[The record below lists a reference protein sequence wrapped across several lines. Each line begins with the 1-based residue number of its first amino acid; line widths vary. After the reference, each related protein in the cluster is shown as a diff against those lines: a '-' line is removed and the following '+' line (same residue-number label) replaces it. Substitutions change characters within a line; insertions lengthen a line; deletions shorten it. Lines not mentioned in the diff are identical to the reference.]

1 MLENLLSLDL
11 LSDLGWGAE
20 LFAVVTITLLGR
32 FIAMHFLKIL
42 GRHFEKTTN
51 TWDDALFEAARVPL
65 SWFILI
71 MGLLWAVEV
80 SDGYVETEL
89 FSAENLGLFRQLT
102 FIVLIALFLIRFI
115 SRAEERLLEK
125 KKDQSAELGTQLDP
139 TTLHALAKLLRLSVI
154 ISAVL
159 IAMPTLGIEI
169 TALLAFGGVGG
180 IAVGFAAKD
189 LLANFFGGL
198 MIYLDRPFRKGDW
211 IRSPDRELE
220 GTVENIGWRQ
230 TSIRNFRKNVIYI
243 PNSVFM
249 NIIVEN
255 PSRMTHRRIRE
266 VIGLRYK
273 DLPKML
279 SIVEDVK
286 TMISNHSDIDHNQTT
301 IVNFDSYNDS
311 SIDFFIITYADTT
324 EWARYHEIKQDVL
337 MKIGEIIE
345 KNNAE
350 IAFPTR
356 VEIQE

>member
-1 MLENLLSLDL
+1 MENLLQEYNINHWLIKFVLIIFIIIFINISTRVI
-11 LSDLGWGAE
+11 LSTLKKQFSKTNNIWDDCIIDSIYKP
-20 LFAVVTITLLGR
+20 FTIL
-32 FIAMHFLKIL
+32 IWIL
-42 GRHFEKTTN
+42 G
-51 TWDDALFEAARVPL
+51 
-65 SWFILI
+65 
-71 MGLLWAVEV
+71 
-80 SDGYVETEL
+80 
-89 FSAENLGLFRQLT
+89 
-102 FIVLIALFLIRFI
+102 IVLTLEAFNSDFKIFNISNDFLINLKRAGIILSIALFLNNL
-115 SRAEERLLEK
+115 SRNFQFAIIKNNKTKNIDVDEATYEAITK
-125 KKDQSAELGTQLDP
+125 II
-139 TTLHALAKLLRLSVI
+139 RLSI
-154 ISAVL
+154 IVTSGL
-159 IAMPTLGIEI
+159 IILQTFGFSISGV
-169 TALLAFGGVGG
+169 LAFGGIGG
-180 IAVGFAAKD
+180 VAVGFAAKD
-189 LLANFFGGL
+189 MLANFFGGL

-266 VIGLRYK
+266 VIGLRYN

-286 TMISNHSDIDHNQTT
+286 IMISNHSDIDHNQTT

>member
-1 MLENLLSLDL
+1 MENLLQEYNINHWLIKFVLIIFIIIFNNISTRVI
-11 LSDLGWGAE
+11 LSTLKKQFSKTNNIWDDCIIDSIYKP
-20 LFAVVTITLLGR
+20 FTIL
-32 FIAMHFLKIL
+32 IWIL
-42 GRHFEKTTN
+42 GIVFT
-51 TWDDALFEAARVPL
+51 LEAFNSDFKIFNISNDFLINLKRAGIIL
-65 SWFILI
+65 S
-71 MGLLWAVEV
+71 
-80 SDGYVETEL
+80 
-89 FSAENLGLFRQLT
+89 
-102 FIVLIALFLIRFI
+102 IALFLNNL
-115 SRAEERLLEK
+115 SRNFQFAIIKNNKTKNIDVDEATYEAITK
-125 KKDQSAELGTQLDP
+125 II
-139 TTLHALAKLLRLSVI
+139 RLSI
-154 ISAVL
+154 IVTSGL
-159 IAMPTLGIEI
+159 IILQTFGFSISGV
-169 TALLAFGGVGG
+169 LAFGGIGG
-180 IAVGFAAKD
+180 VAVGFAAKD
-189 LLANFFGGL
+189 MLANFFGGL

-220 GTVENIGWRQ
+220 GTVENIGLRQ

-286 TMISNHSDIDHNQTT
+286 IMISNHSDIDHNQTT

>member
-1 MLENLLSLDL
+1 MENLLQEYNINHWLIKFVLIIFIIIFINISTRVI
-11 LSDLGWGAE
+11 LSTLKKQFSKTNNIWDDCIIDSIYKP
-20 LFAVVTITLLGR
+20 FTIL
-32 FIAMHFLKIL
+32 IWIL
-42 GRHFEKTTN
+42 GIVFT
-51 TWDDALFEAARVPL
+51 LEAFNSDFKIFNISNDFLINLKRAGIIL
-65 SWFILI
+65 S
-71 MGLLWAVEV
+71 
-80 SDGYVETEL
+80 
-89 FSAENLGLFRQLT
+89 
-102 FIVLIALFLIRFI
+102 IALFLNNL
-115 SRAEERLLEK
+115 SRNFQFAIIKNNKTKNIDVDEATYEAITK
-125 KKDQSAELGTQLDP
+125 II
-139 TTLHALAKLLRLSVI
+139 RLSI
-154 ISAVL
+154 IVTSGL
-159 IAMPTLGIEI
+159 IILQTFGFSISGV
-169 TALLAFGGVGG
+169 LAFGGIGG
-180 IAVGFAAKD
+180 VAVGFAAKD
-189 LLANFFGGL
+189 MLANFFGGL

-211 IRSPDRELE
+211 IRSPDRKLE

-286 TMISNHSDIDHNQTT
+286 IMISNHSDIDHNQTT

>member
-1 MLENLLSLDL
+1 MENLLQEYNINHWLIKFVLILFIIIFINISTRVI
-11 LSDLGWGAE
+11 LSTLKKQFSKTNNIWDDCIIDSIYKP
-20 LFAVVTITLLGR
+20 FTIL
-32 FIAMHFLKIL
+32 IWIL
-42 GRHFEKTTN
+42 G
-51 TWDDALFEAARVPL
+51 
-65 SWFILI
+65 
-71 MGLLWAVEV
+71 
-80 SDGYVETEL
+80 
-89 FSAENLGLFRQLT
+89 
-102 FIVLIALFLIRFI
+102 IVLTLEAFNSDFKIFNISNDFLINLKRAGIILSIALFLNNL
-115 SRAEERLLEK
+115 SRNFQFAIIKNNKTKNIDVDEATYEAITK
-125 KKDQSAELGTQLDP
+125 II
-139 TTLHALAKLLRLSVI
+139 RLSI
-154 ISAVL
+154 IVTSGL
-159 IAMPTLGIEI
+159 IILQTFGFSISGV
-169 TALLAFGGVGG
+169 LAFGGIGG
-180 IAVGFAAKD
+180 VAVGFAAKD
-189 LLANFFGGL
+189 MLANFFGGL

-266 VIGLRYK
+266 VIGWRYK

>member
-1 MLENLLSLDL
+1 MENLLQEYNINHWLIKFVLIIFIIIFINISTRVI
-11 LSDLGWGAE
+11 LS
-20 LFAVVTITLLGR
+20 TLKKQ
-32 FIAMHFLKIL
+32 FS
-42 GRHFEKTTN
+42 KTN
-51 TWDDALFEAARVPL
+51 NIWDDCIIDSIYKPFT
-65 SWFILI
+65 ILI
-71 MGLLWAVEV
+71 WILC
-80 SDGYVETEL
+80 
-89 FSAENLGLFRQLT
+89 
-102 FIVLIALFLIRFI
+102 IVLTLEAFNSDFKIFNISNDFLINLKRAGIILSIALFLNNL
-115 SRAEERLLEK
+115 SRNFQFAIIKNNKTKNIDVDEATYEAITK
-125 KKDQSAELGTQLDP
+125 II
-139 TTLHALAKLLRLSVI
+139 RLSI
-154 ISAVL
+154 IVTSGL
-159 IAMPTLGIEI
+159 IILQTFGFSISGV
-169 TALLAFGGVGG
+169 LAFGGIGG
-180 IAVGFAAKD
+180 VAVGFAAKD
-189 LLANFFGGL
+189 MLANFFGGL

-286 TMISNHSDIDHNQTT
+286 IMISNHSDIDHNQTT
-301 IVNFDSYNDS
+301 IVNFDGYNDS

>member
-1 MLENLLSLDL
+1 MENLLQEYNINHWLIKFVLIIFIIIFINISTRVI
-11 LSDLGWGAE
+11 LSTLKKQFSKTNNIWDDCIIDSIYKP
-20 LFAVVTITLLGR
+20 FTIL
-32 FIAMHFLKIL
+32 IWIL
-42 GRHFEKTTN
+42 GIVFT
-51 TWDDALFEAARVPL
+51 LEAFNSDFKIFNISNDFLINLKRAGIIL
-65 SWFILI
+65 S
-71 MGLLWAVEV
+71 
-80 SDGYVETEL
+80 
-89 FSAENLGLFRQLT
+89 
-102 FIVLIALFLIRFI
+102 IALFLNNL
-115 SRAEERLLEK
+115 SRNFQFAIIKNNKTKNIDVDEATYEAITK
-125 KKDQSAELGTQLDP
+125 II
-139 TTLHALAKLLRLSVI
+139 RLSI
-154 ISAVL
+154 IVTSGL
-159 IAMPTLGIEI
+159 IILQTFGFSISGV
-169 TALLAFGGVGG
+169 LAFGGIGG
-180 IAVGFAAKD
+180 VAVGFAAKD
-189 LLANFFGGL
+189 MLANFFGGL

>member
-1 MLENLLSLDL
+1 MENLLQEYNINHWLIKFVLIIFIIIFINISTRVI
-11 LSDLGWGAE
+11 LSTLKKQFSKTNNIWDDCIIDSIYKP
-20 LFAVVTITLLGR
+20 FTIL
-32 FIAMHFLKIL
+32 IWIL
-42 GRHFEKTTN
+42 G
-51 TWDDALFEAARVPL
+51 
-65 SWFILI
+65 
-71 MGLLWAVEV
+71 
-80 SDGYVETEL
+80 
-89 FSAENLGLFRQLT
+89 
-102 FIVLIALFLIRFI
+102 IVLTLEAFNSDFKIFNISNDFLINLKRAGIILSIALFLNNL
-115 SRAEERLLEK
+115 SRNFQFAIIKNNKTKNIDVDEATYEAITK
-125 KKDQSAELGTQLDP
+125 II
-139 TTLHALAKLLRLSVI
+139 RLSI
-154 ISAVL
+154 IVTSGL
-159 IAMPTLGIEI
+159 IILQTFGFSISGV
-169 TALLAFGGVGG
+169 LAFGGIGG
-180 IAVGFAAKD
+180 VAVGFAAKD
-189 LLANFFGGL
+189 MLANFFGGL

-220 GTVENIGWRQ
+220 GTVENIGLRQ